1 MYLKAGLG
9 SRSMVLEAHPFMYIL
24 CSTRVIL
31 QGKMGQ
37 KIMLFLGLLAT
48 VICVSFHTNILQLLF
63 LP

>member
-1 MYLKAGLG
+1 MYSKAGLG
-9 SRSMVLEAHPFMYIL
+9 CRSTVLEAHLFIYIL

-37 KIMLFLGLLAT
+37 NIMLFLGFLAT
-48 VICVSFHTNILQLLF
+48 VICVSFHTNIFQLLF